1 MSEHGIQKFGQG
13 PVKVLERNEFW
24 YNIANPR
31 NITER

>member
-24 YNIANPR
+24 YNSQTLGI
-31 NITER
+31 